1 MTSIVACIPLY
12 NGEKYIRTAIH
23 SVMAQTRQPDEV
35 VIVDDGSTD
44 AGPNIV
50 AEYATNDFRIRL
62 ERKPNGGQSSARN
75 LGVARSSSELIAF
88 LDQDDWWYPNHLEV
102 LEKAAADHGGP
113 APFGWAYSDLDEYD
127 VSGRLFVRQLLSSFA
142 AMHPKTSIYE
152 CLGRDMY
159 ILPSA
164 SLISRSAF
172 EAVGGF
178 DERLMGYED
187 DDLFLRMFVG
197 GYANIFVP
205 QALSA
210 WRIHGASAS
219 HTTRMTDSALIYF
232 EKLSAEFPNDPAIR
246 RYFVRDLVAPR
257 FLAQGLASYSSGT
270 EFIDRKMVASSLR
283 LLNKVAEGLPLRRG
297 LIIRL
302 LLPFLR
308 IGAVQRLAGIKS
320 MRVMANGWL
329 RNAGVI

>member
-1 MTSIVACIPLY
+1 MTSIVACIPLF

-23 SVMAQTRQPDEV
+23 SIMSQTRPPDEIV
-35 VIVDDGSTD
+35 VVDDGSSD

-50 AEYATNDFRIRL
+50 AEYAKNDFRVRL

-75 LGVARSSSELIAF
+75 LGVARSSSDLIAF

-102 LEKAAADHGGP
+102 LEKAAADYGGP
-113 APFGWAYSDLDEYD
+113 APFGWTYSDLDEYD
-127 VSGRLFVRQLLSSFA
+127 VTGRLFVRRLLTSFA
-142 AMHPKTSIYE
+142 AAHPKTSIYE

-159 ILPSA
+159 VLPSA

-187 DDLFLRMFVG
+187 DDLFLRMFVR

-232 EKLSAEFPNDPAIR
+232 EKLSAEFPNDPTIR
-246 RYFVRDLVAPR
+246 RYLVRDLVAPR
-257 FLAQGLASYSSGT
+257 FLAQGFSGYSSGT
-270 EFIDRKMVASSLR
+270 EFVDRKMVASSLA
-283 LLNKVAEGLPLRRG
+283 LMDKVARGLPLRRG

-302 LLPFLR
+302 LLPLLR
-308 IGAVQRLAGIKS
+308 VGAVQRLASIKAA
-320 MRVMANGWL
+320 RVVANGWL
-329 RNAGVI
+329 RRAGAI